1 VGIEGDEVVTNDPA
15 SRFISD
21 LRDEADRADFRR
33 LAAGAIPSR
42 SPGRL
47 VDRVR
52 RRAAVI
58 GASAVVL
65 VGGFTG
71 LAYAANG
78 AAPGSALYGLDRALE
93 VVGIGNG
100 GATERLA
107 EAQTLADH
115 GRQASGLEHAAS
127 VVKDDPGAE
136 TALLTAA
143 QRLQGADANAAQEE
157 VGALLSYLSANV
169 GHIDGKTA
177 AELAQ
182 AIHGPGDTPPVGEPP
197 GPPATLPGPPVS
209 TPAGSSTTAPA
220 SPPTS
225 VGPPT
230 SIPPGTTP

>member
-1 VGIEGDEVVTNDPA
+1 VTDDPT

-21 LRDEADRADFRR
+21 LRAEADRADFRR
-33 LAAGAIPSR
+33 LAAGAVPSR
-42 SPGRL
+42 ARGHF
-47 VDRVR
+47 VDRIR

-78 AAPGSALYGLDRALE
+78 AAPGDPLYGLDRAFE
-93 VVGIGNG
+93 AVGIGNG
-100 GATERLA
+100 GAAERIA
-107 EAQTLADH
+107 EAQTLAVQ
-115 GRQASGLEHAAS
+115 GQQSSSLEHAAT

-143 QRLQGADANAAQEE
+143 QRLQGADATAAQEE

-177 AELAQ
+177 SELAR
-182 AIHGPGDTPPVGEPP
+182 AIHGPGDTPPA
-197 GPPATLPGPPVS
+197 GPPTTLPGPPVS
-209 TPAGSSTTAPA
+209 TPDAPTSTTTPVG
-220 SPPTS
+220 PPTS

-230 SIPPGTTP
+230 GIPPVSPTP